1 MIPVTC
7 SSCGLRILVPN
18 AVQGRWG
25 VCFGCGARMM
35 VPRIATDP
43 QDKNLVFEAGE
54 RISDRYE
61 IEEFLGR
68 GGMGVVYRARDHLTS
83 ELVALKFMIPD
94 LLKSPKAQQLFIQ
107 EAQVARRLRH
117 ENIVAVHDVSTTPE
131 GVLYLSMEFLRG
143 QSLRGLLRK
152 CRKDRR
158 MLDVRVAVHATAQ
171 VLKALDYAHRMVI
184 QRDIKP
190 ENAMMLPGE
199 HIKVL
204 DFGLAKAVDTEAA
217 DTGDKQRKRVV
228 GTAAYASP
236 EQLNLRQ
243 VDSRAD
249 LYSTG
254 LLFYELLT
262 LRTPTEEQIEV
273 TKARSDIAPSLVAI
287 LNKALQEDP
296 ANRWQ
301 TAGEFRA
308 QLTEAYQ
315 TSYRHAARPKTP
327 TADRTREVSTEGMVF
342 LEGGSFLMGND
353 LVPEESPAFEAHVE
367 PFYMDIHPVTNDQ
380 FREFMRATSHR
391 KPEFWGD
398 GTFGGGPQPVVG
410 VGLEDALAYAEW
422 AGKQLPSEAQWE
434 FAARGKDNRKYPWGN
449 REPDPML
456 CNYGDMMSMTAI
468 LGMHEE
474 GRTPEGIHDLAGNIF
489 EWTTDYYMPYRP
501 GATEPKTPAIPRY
514 VVRGGCWKSPPDELR
529 CTFRKGLFPE
539 ERLNTVGF
547 RCVLP
552 AEKNAANSE

>member
-25 VCFGCGARMM
+25 LCFGCGARMM

-43 QDKNLVFEAGE
+43 KDKNLIFEAGE

-68 GGMGVVYRARDHLTS
+68 GGMGVVYRARDHLTN
-83 ELVALKFMIPD
+83 EQVALKFMIPD

-152 CRKDRR
+152 YRKERR
-158 MLDVRVAVHATAQ
+158 MLDVRVAVHAAAQ

-184 QRDIKP
+184 HRDIKP

-217 DTGDKQRKRVV
+217 ATGDTKRKRVV

-236 EQLNLRQ
+236 EQLNLRT

-262 LRTPTEEQIEV
+262 LRAPTEEQIAV
-273 TKARSDIAPSLVAI
+273 TEARSDIAPSLVAI

-301 TAGEFRA
+301 SAGEFRR
-308 QLTEAYQ
+308 QLVDAYQ
-315 TSYRHAARPKTP
+315 ASYRHAARPKTP
-327 TADRTREVSTEGMVF
+327 TADQLRDVSTEGMVF

-353 LVPEESPAFEAHVE
+353 QIPEESPTFEAHVD

-380 FREFMRATSHR
+380 FREFLRATGHR

-410 VGLEDALAYAEW
+410 VSLEDAIAYASW
-422 AGKQLPSEAQWE
+422 AGKQIPSETQWE

-449 REPDPML
+449 REPDAML
-456 CNYGDMMSMTAI
+456 CNYGDMLSMTAI
-468 LGMHEE
+468 LGMHED
-474 GRTPEGIHDLAGNIF
+474 GRSPEGVHDLAGNIF
-489 EWTTDYYMPYRP
+489 EWTLDYYMPYQP
-501 GATEPKTPAIPRY
+501 GASEPKTPTIPRY
-514 VVRGGCWKSPPDELR
+514 VVRGGSWNSPPDELR
-529 CTFRKGLFPE
+529 CAFRKGLFPE

-552 AEKNAANSE
+552 AVKNTPG

>member
-7 SSCGLRILVPN
+7 SSCGLNPGAN

-184 QRDIKP
+184 HRDIKP

-254 LLFYELLT
+254 LLFYEPHT
-262 LRTPTEEQIEV
+262 AHPP
-273 TKARSDIAPSLVAI
+273 RSRSRSPRRATTSPRPRCHSQQGASGRSRKPVA
-287 LNKALQEDP
+287 DRGRVP
-296 ANRWQ
+296 
-301 TAGEFRA
+301 RA
-308 QLTEAYQ
+308 TDQAYQ

-327 TADRTREVSTEGMVF
+327 PPTGRARFPRRAWSSTRAGAS
-342 LEGGSFLMGND
+342 SW
-353 LVPEESPAFEAHVE
+353 
-367 PFYMDIHPVTNDQ
+367 
-380 FREFMRATSHR
+380 ATSSPR
-391 KPEFWGD
+391 K
-398 GTFGGGPQPVVG
+398 
-410 VGLEDALAYAEW
+410 A
-422 AGKQLPSEAQWE
+422 
-434 FAARGKDNRKYPWGN
+434 
-449 REPDPML
+449 
-456 CNYGDMMSMTAI
+456 
-468 LGMHEE
+468 
-474 GRTPEGIHDLAGNIF
+474 
-489 EWTTDYYMPYRP
+489 
-501 GATEPKTPAIPRY
+501 PR
-514 VVRGGCWKSPPDELR
+514 
-529 CTFRKGLFPE
+529 
-539 ERLNTVGF
+539 
-547 RCVLP
+547 
-552 AEKNAANSE
+552 